1 LGGISREPGQRRENL
16 SGRTSVGAKC
26 LRGHRRISGNLILP
40 SAVFAT
46 EASFISYIN
55 LDRIVLR
62 QIADGKSRPSGHFF
76 PSHDNLIPASP
87 QILWCSCS
95 AALPRRPR
103 TRARVAL
110 CRARSLAV
118 MVCEVRGCGRNHV
131 NQKRRG
137 RVQRDINIQHN
148 VAAPSG
154 PSSMLR
160 RRKYNKARA
169 GRDDERQISKLRL
182 PARTR
187 GNAPATAPPMASSQD
202 KNIIELNL
210 RTYRDPPRSPPPFQ
224 INFAF
229 SRTTTKARTDTES
242 PLNVR
247 RARREYT
254 EDAPAEPIGRSIWK
268 TPCRLL

>member
-1 LGGISREPGQRRENL
+1 MGY
-16 SGRTSVGAKC
+16 K
-26 LRGHRRISGNLILP
+26 
-40 SAVFAT
+40 
-46 EASFISYIN
+46 
-55 LDRIVLR
+55 
-62 QIADGKSRPSGHFF
+62 
-76 PSHDNLIPASP
+76 
-87 QILWCSCS
+87 
-95 AALPRRPR
+95 
-103 TRARVAL
+103 
-110 CRARSLAV
+110 
-118 MVCEVRGCGRNHV
+118 VRGCGRNHV
-131 NQKRRG
+131 NIKRLGRG
-137 RVQRDINIQHN
+137 YVVCRPVRT
-148 VAAPSG
+148 VVT
-154 PSSMLR
+154 LR